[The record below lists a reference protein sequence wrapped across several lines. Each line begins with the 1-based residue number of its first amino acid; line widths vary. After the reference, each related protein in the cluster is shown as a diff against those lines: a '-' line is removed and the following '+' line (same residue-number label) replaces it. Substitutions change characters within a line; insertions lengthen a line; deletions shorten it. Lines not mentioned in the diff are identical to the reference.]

1 MNPISTIVT
10 KARELFATDAHAKV
24 LKRDKRAAVI
34 DYVLEENKRKH
45 IAIRKQAIKHLTY
58 AERKQLGIINKSN

>member
-1 MNPISTIVT
+1 MNWLRKILD
-10 KARELFATDAHAKV
+10 KARELFAGDLHEKV
-24 LKRDKRAAVI
+24 VKRDKRAAVI

-58 AERKQLGIINKSN
+58 DERRQLGIIKRA

>member
-1 MNPISTIVT
+1 MNPINTIVT
-10 KARELFATDAHAKV
+10 KARELFATDVHEKV
-24 LKRDKRAAVI
+24 VKSDKRAAVI

-58 AERKQLGIINKSN
+58 DERRQLGIIKRS

>member
-1 MNPISTIVT
+1 MNILNKILH
-10 KARELFATDAHAKV
+10 KARELFASDVHEKV
-24 LKRDKRAAVI
+24 VKRDKKSALI

-58 AERKQLGIINKSN
+58 NERRELGIINKS